1 VDQPPGG
8 SGPPGHQGG
17 PGGRRWLSGLSLARQ
32 RQIYLLA
39 SGLSTAGSFAG
50 LTAKSWILLQASRNP
65 LILALHFATLSL
77 PSLLLSGPAGVATDL
92 LGCETVLIRAQWGL
106 LGAALLGAL
115 AIPLLHGQ
123 AQVLMLLLSTLLV
136 GVASSYELT
145 ARNKYCALLVEDPE
159 RLGPFIASFSVVF
172 NVGKLVGPPLGGWLL
187 ALTGP
192 TTALALDA
200 ATYLLPI
207 ATLLGVLQPI
217 RAAEQRSAP
226 GRSASLS
233 TAWRECGPVLRH
245 VLRFT
250 ALATLVG
257 FFHPGLAP
265 LIARQVLGPSPQALG
280 IFTSVLAAGSIT
292 GGVALQRNSAWLT
305 ARPGLLLG
313 SCTLLTAL
321 AQLGMA
327 NSAGRLAVQ
336 LVMTFMIGAG
346 TACLLAGTNLMG
358 QVGAPMALRGR
369 MAGLGQIAFLG
380 GGGLSGI
387 AAALLSER
395 IGLGGTFALLGAIG
409 LVLGLSELVLQGR
422 SRLLPPATLRSDES
436 HAAAP

>member
-1 VDQPPGG
+1 MDQPPGG

-17 PGGRRWLSGLSLARQ
+17 PGGRRWLAGLSLARQ

-50 LTAKSWILLQASRNP
+50 LTAKSWILLQASGNP

-159 RLGPFIASFSVVF
+159 RLGPYIASFSVVF

-217 RAAEQRSAP
+217 RAAEHRSAP

-292 GGVALQRNSAWLT
+292 GGVGLQRNSAWLT

-327 NSAGRLAVQ
+327 NSAGSLAVQ

-387 AAALLSER
+387 AAALLSQR

-409 LVLGLSELVLQGR
+409 LVLGLGELLLQGR
-422 SRLLPPATLRSDES
+422 SRLLPPAMLRSDES
-436 HAAAP
+436 RAAAP